1 MNFFNKFFK
10 NKLKT
15 SPKEEEEIFTENIDN
30 KSIDEKF
37 VKKFI
42 HKGGKFLYCA
52 DQKEAE
58 TNLIQILQENQW
70 NNVICYNEKLNDIL
84 SNIKSAKTE
93 KLISDLP
100 FFTFCESLISHD
112 GSIMFSSK
120 QLRDK
125 KLKDLPNDFI
135 VLAKTSQI
143 TNDTREGISGIRNRS
158 EKNSPT
164 IISSIK
170 DFTINKNDTDFM
182 TYGNTNSKTLYLLL
196 LEDL

>member
-1 MNFFNKFFK
+1 MSFFNKFFK
-10 NKLKT
+10 NKVKT
-15 SPKEEEEIFTENIDN
+15 SQKEEDLFTENIDN
-30 KSIDEKF
+30 RSIDEKF

-52 DQKEAE
+52 DLKEAE
-58 TNLIQILQENQW
+58 TNLIQILQENHW
-70 NNVICYNEKLNDIL
+70 NNVISYHDKLNNLL
-84 SNIKSAKTE
+84 SNIKSARTDKI
-93 KLISDLP
+93 ISDLP

-120 QLRDK
+120 QLKDK

-135 VLAKTSQI
+135 VLANTSQI
-143 TNDTREGISGIRNRS
+143 VNDTREGISGIRNRS

-170 DFTINKNDTDFM
+170 DFTINKIDTDFM
-182 TYGNTNSKTLYLLL
+182 SYGNTNSKTLYLLL
-196 LEDL
+196 IEDL